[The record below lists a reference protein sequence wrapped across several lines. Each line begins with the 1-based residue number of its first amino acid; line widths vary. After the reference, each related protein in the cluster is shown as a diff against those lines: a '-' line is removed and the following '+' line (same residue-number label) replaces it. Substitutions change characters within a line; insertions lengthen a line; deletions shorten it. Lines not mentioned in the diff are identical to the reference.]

1 MPGASTSPALAAR
14 PPTGAKPE
22 ARLEAMS
29 MASLPEVLAIEKTA
43 YSHPWSIEN
52 FSDSL
57 RTGYGMQQLRG
68 GPEPD
73 ASLIGYF
80 VAMQGVDEMHLLN
93 ITVAPAYQG
102 QGWGRVLLDAL
113 ALWSCGVGAQCL
125 WLEVRA
131 SNTHARDVYL
141 HTGFQVV
148 GMRARYYPVDA
159 LQREDAIVMRRSL

>member
-1 MPGASTSPALAAR
+1 MPAATPFPLAAR
-14 PPTGAKPE
+14 APSGLKPE
-22 ARLEAMS
+22 ARLEPMS
-29 MASLPEVLAIEKTA
+29 QASLPEVLAIETSA
-43 YSHPWSIEN
+43 YSHPWSADN

-57 RTGYGMQQLRG
+57 RTGYAMQQLRG
-68 GPEPD
+68 GPQPD
-73 ASLIGYF
+73 APLIGYF

-113 ALWSCGVGAQCL
+113 VLCARGAGAQCL

-148 GMRARYYPVDA
+148 GTRARYYPVNA
-159 LQREDAIVMRRSL
+159 LQREDAIVMRRAL